1 MRALLCG
8 EAAAFGLSATESMA
22 EEYYE
27 DYYYDGPANP
37 ALATGPAPAASPPAK
52 AYTLPELD
60 DDEKACMALLR
71 GVPIFAHLSDEG
83 LHTMAANSTVRHFQK
98 GSPIIAQ
105 GSRSSDV
112 YVILSGKMEVTEE
125 VKEVPVSAE
134 AAAAAQDPGPK
145 DPGDKP
151 SKRLAH
157 AKLLAPEPPAPGA
170 EPGGEPGAQ
179 PGAEAA
185 AGAEEAAPKEP
196 SYALWIDAE
205 GLAEADALW
214 AKRKKAAEDHRR
226 SKQQGSVQK
235 LMEAPEQFRRLVER
249 SGEGEG
255 SG

>member
-1 MRALLCG
+1 
-8 EAAAFGLSATESMA
+8 MA

-27 DYYYDGPANP
+27 DYYYDEPANP

-52 AYTLPELD
+52 AHTLAELD

-83 LHTMAANSTVRHFQK
+83 LHTMVSNSTVRHFQK

-134 AAAAAQDPGPK
+134 AAAAAQDPGPE
-145 DPGDKP
+145 DPGEKP
-151 SKRLAH
+151 SERLAH
-157 AKLLAPEPPAPGA
+157 AKLLASEPPAPGA
-170 EPGGEPGAQ
+170 EPAA
-179 PGAEAA
+179 GAEAA
-185 AGAEEAAPKEP
+185 PPKEP
-196 SYALWIDAE
+196 SYAMWIDAE

-214 AKRKKAAEDHRR
+214 AKRKKAVEDHRR
-226 SKQQGSVQK
+226 SKKQGSVQK
-235 LMEAPEQFRRLVER
+235 LMDAPEQFRRLVER
-249 SGEGEG
+249 SGEG
-255 SG
+255 

>member
-1 MRALLCG
+1 
-8 EAAAFGLSATESMA
+8 MA

-27 DYYYDGPANP
+27 DYYYDEPANP
-37 ALATGPAPAASPPAK
+37 AIAPAAASPPAE

-83 LHTMAANSTVRHFQK
+83 LHTMVSNSTVRHFQK

-125 VKEVPVSAE
+125 VPVILSAE
-134 AAAAAQDPGPK
+134 EAAAAQDPGPE
-145 DPGDKP
+145 DPGEKP
-151 SKRLAH
+151 SERLAH

-170 EPGGEPGAQ
+170 REPGAEPGAEPCAQ

-185 AGAEEAAPKEP
+185 VGAEEAAPKES

-214 AKRKKAAEDHRR
+214 AKRKKAVEDHRR

-249 SGEGEG
+249 SGEG
-255 SG
+255 

>member
-1 MRALLCG
+1 
-8 EAAAFGLSATESMA
+8 
-22 EEYYE
+22 
-27 DYYYDGPANP
+27 
-37 ALATGPAPAASPPAK
+37 
-52 AYTLPELD
+52 
-60 DDEKACMALLR
+60 MALLR
-71 GVPIFAHLSDEG
+71 GVPIFCHLSDEG
-83 LHTMAANSTVRHFQK
+83 LHNMVSNSSVRHFQK

-125 VKEVPVSAE
+125 VPVILSAE
-134 AAAAAQDPGPK
+134 EAAAAQDPGPE
-145 DPGDKP
+145 DPGEKP
-151 SKRLAH
+151 SERLAH

-170 EPGGEPGAQ
+170 REPGAEPGAEPCAQ

-185 AGAEEAAPKEP
+185 VGAEEAAPKES

-214 AKRKKAAEDHRR
+214 AKRKKAVEDHRR

-249 SGEGEG
+249 SGAVIGEHAACFG
-255 SG
+255 RASASVWCKSDVDALAITSRVFYELILP